1 MDVPTSDVLHDRL
14 QNYKTAIAALTDPPP
29 DAKALLTALLARD
42 ALQAALA
49 DNTPS
54 TDTFLQIKKLD
65 SQLKERRDWIR
76 QVGALSDWRAMHQ
89 PDSAAW
95 WWWLD
100 AEDTP
105 QASRHDWLW
114 NGLSLTFLTLASGL
128 ILNMAS
134 RFWSGGVASAGT
146 IALLGQGTV
155 TLLAGKGA
163 LTDSGRKAWE
173 NFLGH
178 YNVPAHYRQGVS
190 CGASGLVLL
199 GVTGVHLALPWFATW
214 YNAWGLRDYQA
225 NHLASALS
233 NYQTAIS
240 LRPDYATVHY
250 RLGLLYEDLQ
260 RQDEAVAAYQF
271 VVARSPAAIDE
282 VVWLQA
288 NNNLGRLYILQD
300 QPDVA
305 VELLLQGLD
314 ALDQDQIATN
324 PDLAQVQY
332 SLLKNLGWARLE
344 QGRWNEAFTYLD
356 EAIWVLEDE
365 LASVEDVPNRGSA
378 HCLLAQVLDA
388 QDQIQEADLVWETC
402 LITANL
408 GNPDEDAWI
417 GVYEQRSPDA
427 IAEEPAP

>member
-1 MDVPTSDVLHDRL
+1 MEGAVCNVLGDRL
-14 QNYKTAIAALTDPPP
+14 QHYEAAIAALSEPSP
-29 DAKALLTALLARD
+29 DSEALLTALLARD

-54 TDTFLQIKKLD
+54 TDIFLKLNYLD
-65 SQLKERRDWIR
+65 GQLKARRDWIA
-76 QVGALSDWRAMHQ
+76 QVTALPDWRAMHQ
-89 PDSAAW
+89 PHSTAW
-95 WWWLD
+95 WWALD
-100 AEDTP
+100 EDVSP
-105 QASRHDWLW
+105 PSSRHDWLW

-173 NFLGH
+173 NFLSR
-178 YNVPAHYRQGVS
+178 YNVPAHYRQEVS

-271 VVARSPAAIDE
+271 VVARSPAAIDP

-288 NNNLGRLYILQD
+288 NNNLGRLYIRQG

-305 VELLLQGLD
+305 VGLLLQGLN
-314 ALDQDQIATN
+314 ALDQEQAAKN
-324 PDLAQVQY
+324 PDLGQVHY

-344 QGRWNEAFTYLD
+344 QDRWQEAFTYLD

-378 HCLLAQVLDA
+378 HCLMAQVLDA
-388 QDQIQEADLVWETC
+388 QDQVQAADSAWETC

-408 GNPDEDAWI
+408 GNPDEDSWI
-417 GVYEQRSPDA
+417 GVYEQRQT
-427 IAEEPAP
+427 ITNGEE